1 MPPIT
6 PEVVVPRNP
15 VRHCQCAS
23 DLAGTAIS
31 ETLAPGWWALE
42 ALPSL
47 DPASVPGKNSLC
59 TLTTA
64 SRERMAL
71 RLGFCFQLSCERG
84 STCRNNPSGTP
95 DSACTNRHH
104 LLACSTRSEDTRPRA
119 DLARFPL
126 SHLPNTTKRG
136 QSYPYPFPSCLPC
149 CPTAVR
155 ARPICTVE
163 M

>member
-1 MPPIT
+1 MPPII

-23 DLAGTAIS
+23 DLAGTRIS

-84 STCRNNPSGTP
+84 STCRNIPSGTP
-95 DSACTNRHH
+95 TQLAQTGMTCWLALRGQRTPALELTWRGSHCPTYQTLPKEDS
-104 LLACSTRSEDTRPRA
+104 PI
-119 DLARFPL
+119 PIP
-126 SHLPNTTKRG
+126 SHLV
-136 QSYPYPFPSCLPC
+136 YPVVPQL
-149 CPTAVR
+149 
-155 ARPICTVE
+155 
-163 M
+163 